1 MKTME
6 DYAKEV
12 TKRAGIPE
20 FSDEAKTVHEEIYR
34 VMGGGKYQPFNPN
47 DLGKYNG
54 QISNNIIRTNSR
66 LGAQVAPHLSSVLK
80 K

>member
-1 MKTME
+1 MKTIE

-12 TKRAGIPE
+12 TKRAGISE

-34 VMGGGKYQPFNPN
+34 VMGGGKYKPFNAN
-47 DLGKYNG
+47 DLGKYG
-54 QISNNIIRTNSR
+54 STISNNIIRTNSR
-66 LGAQVAPHLSSVLK
+66 LGTRVAPHLSSVLK